1 MKEIP
6 VGNVCPL
13 TGERTLREGP
23 DSLGT
28 GLPFCP
34 ALFFLLALALVLTA
48 PGCGSGS
55 TPEGQTPA
63 AQGSAA
69 APGAA
74 PGSAS
79 ETPRVTSL
87 QAGGLFPAVTL
98 LTLEGEPVSTTE
110 LIGEGSAVVMFVSLG
125 CETCEALMGVWN
137 RDRARIPPDFSVFA
151 ITEEEPAFA
160 KAFAEKNQ
168 FPFPLYCDDR
178 GIFATEYKVAIFPSS
193 VGVSGG
199 KVAFIGKPVTPD
211 FTPDKAVGAITA
223 VRQAREAA
231 DG

>member
-13 TGERTLREGP
+13 TGKRTPREGP

-28 GLPFCP
+28 GLPFYR
-34 ALFFLLALALVLTA
+34 AFFRLSLLLLIAAV
-48 PGCGSGS
+48 PGCSEKAPRTETAAG
-55 TPEGQTPA
+55 EPA
-63 AQGSAA
+63 R
-69 APGAA
+69 P
-74 PGSAS
+74 
-79 ETPRVTSL
+79 TSL
-87 QAGGLFPAVTL
+87 QAGGVFPSVTL
-98 LTLEGEPVSTTE
+98 LTLEGEAVTTTD
-110 LIGEGSAVVMFVSLG
+110 LAGDGDAVVMFVSLG
-125 CETCEALMGVWN
+125 CETCEALLGVWN
-137 RDRARIPPDFSVFA
+137 RERDRIPPEVRVFA

-160 KAFAEKNQ
+160 KAFAEKNA

-178 GIFATEYKVAIFPSS
+178 GIFATEYKVAIFPSV
-193 VGVSGG
+193 VGVSSG